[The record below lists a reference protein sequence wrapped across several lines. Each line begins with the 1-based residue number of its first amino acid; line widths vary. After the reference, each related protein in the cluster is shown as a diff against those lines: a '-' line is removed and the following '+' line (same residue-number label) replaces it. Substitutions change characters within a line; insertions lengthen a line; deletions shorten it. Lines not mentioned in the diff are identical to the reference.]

1 MYSFFIKFTLILFI
15 SCPSFLKADWIK
27 LFSINEGDLYIDSS
41 SIKRKKNRIF
51 YNQLVNYKKK
61 KSNGILS
68 LISYSELDC
77 KSLKIRDL
85 NYELFELEMGRGKNI
100 YKGRPSKKW
109 KKYADGTSANLVN
122 KLLCERVHSP

>member
-1 MYSFFIKFTLILFI
+1 MRLKIVIILFLLYFI
-15 SCPSFLKADWIK
+15 PKNSFADWIM